1 MAIQPEGIL
10 RVQQSMMEDNN
21 SINTPTKGNSGIMDS
36 PGLEGSFQQVLAD
49 NLGHYV
55 QIDFLV
61 GVQTLVRR
69 SGIIYAVG
77 RSFVVLYDETNRNFV
92 MCDVF
97 SAKFVAFFATRPAPG
112 VLPNNPMGIMEVDAQ
127 GNLWPVEHMEA
138 PNSPPADR
146 SLKTRCSRRRPRPQ
160 SWPAGM
166 PPSGRPSRDSSPG
179 WSPHRRSAPGRRHR
193 PGLGHPHR
201 SGPQRP
207 APDGP
212 PGPEQPI
219 LTRRSTA
226 KARPPHL
233 WRPRFLSKLL
243 CRKHKLYQGHVK
255 QGPRKNG
262 DQIVFRLPLQQRHR
276 APRQ

>member
-21 SINTPTKGNSGIMDS
+21 SINTPTEGNSGIMDS

-97 SAKFVAFFATRPAPG
+97 SAKFVAYFATRPAPG

-138 PNSPPADR
+138 PNSPPSGQVTQNQEVQAPAPAAPR
-146 SLKTRCSRRRPRPQ
+146 VSCPEASRRRSVAVRPATAAPPRQ
-160 SWPAGM
+160 S
-166 PPSGRPSRDSSPG
+166 SGR
-179 WSPHRRSAPGRRHR
+179 
-193 PGLGHPHR
+193 
-201 SGPQRP
+201 
-207 APDGP
+207 
-212 PGPEQPI
+212 
-219 LTRRSTA
+219 
-226 KARPPHL
+226 
-233 WRPRFLSKLL
+233 
-243 CRKHKLYQGHVK
+243 
-255 QGPRKNG
+255 
-262 DQIVFRLPLQQRHR
+262 
-276 APRQ
+276 

>member
-21 SINTPTKGNSGIMDS
+21 SINTPTEGNSGIMDS

-97 SAKFVAFFATRPAPG
+97 PP
-112 VLPNNPMGIMEVDAQ
+112 
-127 GNLWPVEHMEA
+127 NLWP
-138 PNSPPADR
+138 SLPPAPPPAFCP
-146 SLKTRCSRRRPRPQ
+146 TTPWA
-160 SWPAGM
+160 SW
-166 PPSGRPSRDSSPG
+166 R
-179 WSPHRRSAPGRRHR
+179 
-193 PGLGHPHR
+193 
-201 SGPQRP
+201 
-207 APDGP
+207 
-212 PGPEQPI
+212 
-219 LTRRSTA
+219 
-226 KARPPHL
+226 
-233 WRPRFLSKLL
+233 
-243 CRKHKLYQGHVK
+243 
-255 QGPRKNG
+255 
-262 DQIVFRLPLQQRHR
+262 
-276 APRQ
+276 

>member
-10 RVQQSMMEDNN
+10 RVQQSMAEDNN
-21 SINTPTKGNSGIMDS
+21 SINTPTQGDSGIMDS

-61 GVQTLVRR
+61 GIQTLVRR

-112 VLPNNPMGIMEVDAQ
+112 VLPNNPMGIMEVDAE

-138 PNSPPADR
+138 ANTPPGEQVTQTQVMQAQAQAAA
-146 SLKTRCSRRRPRPQ
+146 LARRYAAQQQQTQLP
-160 SWPAGM
+160 GIV
-166 PPSGRPSRDSSPG
+166 PPSAVPPPQESETGPGWVTLTDQGLSDQLQIGRP
-179 WSPHRRSAPGRRHR
+179 
-193 PGLGHPHR
+193 
-201 SGPQRP
+201 
-207 APDGP
+207 
-212 PGPEQPI
+212 
-219 LTRRSTA
+219 
-226 KARPPHL
+226 ARTNQ
-233 WRPRFLSKLL
+233 F
-243 CRKHKLYQGHVK
+243 
-255 QGPRKNG
+255 
-262 DQIVFRLPLQQRHR
+262 
-276 APRQ
+276 

>member
-21 SINTPTKGNSGIMDS
+21 SINTPTEGNSGIMDS

-97 SAKFVAFFATRPAPG
+97 SSKFVAFFATRPAPG

-138 PNSPPADR
+138 PNSPPSGQVTQNQVFQAQAQAAE
-146 SLKTRCSRRRPRPQ
+146 LARRYAAQRQAQQGQLPGVVPPTAVPPQ
-160 SWPAGM
+160 DAATG
-166 PPSGRPSRDSSPG
+166 PG
-179 WSPHRRSAPGRRHR
+179 WVTLTDQALNDQLQTDRQARSN
-193 PGLGHPHR
+193 
-201 SGPQRP
+201 Q
-207 APDGP
+207 
-212 PGPEQPI
+212 
-219 LTRRSTA
+219 
-226 KARPPHL
+226 
-233 WRPRFLSKLL
+233 F
-243 CRKHKLYQGHVK
+243 
-255 QGPRKNG
+255 
-262 DQIVFRLPLQQRHR
+262 
-276 APRQ
+276 

>member
-138 PNSPPADR
+138 PNSPPSGQVTQNQVFQAQAQQGQ
-146 SLKTRCSRRRPRPQ
+146 LPGVVPPTAVPPQ
-160 SWPAGM
+160 DAATG
-166 PPSGRPSRDSSPG
+166 PG
-179 WSPHRRSAPGRRHR
+179 WVTLTDQALNDQLQTDRQARSN
-193 PGLGHPHR
+193 
-201 SGPQRP
+201 Q
-207 APDGP
+207 
-212 PGPEQPI
+212 
-219 LTRRSTA
+219 
-226 KARPPHL
+226 
-233 WRPRFLSKLL
+233 F
-243 CRKHKLYQGHVK
+243 
-255 QGPRKNG
+255 
-262 DQIVFRLPLQQRHR
+262 
-276 APRQ
+276 

>member
-10 RVQQSMMEDNN
+10 RVQQSMAEDNN
-21 SINTPTKGNSGIMDS
+21 SINTPDHQDSGIMDS

-112 VLPNNPMGIMEVDAQ
+112 VLPNNPMGIMAVDAE
-127 GNLWPVEHMEA
+127 GNLWPVQHMEA
-138 PNSPPADR
+138 ANTPPGEQVTQTQVLQAQAQAAT
-146 SLKTRCSRRRPRPQ
+146 LARRYAAQQQQTQLP
-160 SWPAGM
+160 GVV
-166 PPSGRPSRDSSPG
+166 PPSAVPPPQEAETGPG
-179 WSPHRRSAPGRRHR
+179 WVTLTDQ
-193 PGLGHPHR
+193 GLNDR
-201 SGPQRP
+201 LQTDR
-207 APDGP
+207 
-212 PGPEQPI
+212 Q
-219 LTRRSTA
+219 
-226 KARPPHL
+226 ARGNQ
-233 WRPRFLSKLL
+233 F
-243 CRKHKLYQGHVK
+243 
-255 QGPRKNG
+255 
-262 DQIVFRLPLQQRHR
+262 
-276 APRQ
+276 